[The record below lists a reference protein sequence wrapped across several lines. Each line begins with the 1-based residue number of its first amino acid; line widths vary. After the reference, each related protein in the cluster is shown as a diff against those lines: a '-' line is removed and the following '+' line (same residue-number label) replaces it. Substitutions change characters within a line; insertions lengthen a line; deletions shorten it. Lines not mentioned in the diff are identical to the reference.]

1 MKTENVNK
9 KNGKLP
15 ICDVR
20 VMLPK
25 VVAALE
31 ECLEWMETLRASG
44 DAGFWEWKD
53 DEYTKAQKVL
63 NELRELTI
71 NKTKFL

>member
-15 ICDVR
+15 IRDVR

-31 ECLEWMETLRASG
+31 KCMEWMESLRASG
-44 DAGFWEWKD
+44 NAGFWDWND
-53 DEYTKAQKVL
+53 DEYTKAQGVL
-63 NELRELTI
+63 DELRRLQG
-71 NKTKFL
+71 NLP